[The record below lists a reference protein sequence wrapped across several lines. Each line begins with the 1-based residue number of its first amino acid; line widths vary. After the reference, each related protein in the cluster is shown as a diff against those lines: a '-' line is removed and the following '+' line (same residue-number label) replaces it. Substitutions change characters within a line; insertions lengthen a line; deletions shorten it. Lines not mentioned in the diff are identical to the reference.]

1 VNTSVLKKVGMAL
14 GVLLLTF
21 GLGYFIAAR
30 LLFPPLPE
38 PVNGI
43 AVPSLAGLS
52 ANEAR
57 ERLGPLGLA
66 VSEVYQIAHPDER
79 AGVVVAQSPLAGQQ
93 LRRGDEVRLAVS
105 AGPPSVRVPNV
116 VGFEIARALSLLQK
130 LGLSA
135 DQRTEVN
142 DRPKGTVIRVIPGPG
157 HREPVP
163 GRVLLVISEGPPP
176 PPPTDSTLPSDTLNS
191 RAGVPPK
198 ITNDTTFQR

>member
-1 VNTSVLKKVGMAL
+1 MNTLKKIGIAL
-14 GVLLLTF
+14 GVLVLTF
-21 GLGYFIAAR
+21 GLGFFIAAR

-43 AVPSLAGLS
+43 AVPSLAGMS
-52 ANEAR
+52 AEEAR
-57 ERLGPLGLA
+57 DRLGPLGLS
-66 VSEVYQIAHPDER
+66 VSDVYEIAHPDER
-79 AGVVVAQSPLAGQQ
+79 AGVIVAQSPLPGQQ

-105 AGPPSVRVPNV
+105 AGPPSVQVPNV

-176 PPPTDSTLPSDTLNS
+176 PPPTDSTAAMDTLDS
-191 RAGVPPK
+191 RARVPPK
-198 ITNDTTFQR
+198 TPNDTTFQR

>member
-1 VNTSVLKKVGMAL
+1 VNTLKKVGIAF

-43 AVPSLAGLS
+43 AVPSVAGLT
-52 ANEAR
+52 ADDAR
-57 ERLGPLGLA
+57 IRLDALGLT
-66 VSEVYQIAHPDER
+66 VSDVYEIAHPDER
-79 AGVVVAQSPLAGQQ
+79 TGLIVAQSPLPGQQ
-93 LRRGDEVRLAVS
+93 LRRGDEVRVAVS
-105 AGPPSVRVPNV
+105 AGPPSVPVPNV

-142 DRPKGTVIRVIPGPG
+142 ARPKGTVIRVIPGPG

-176 PPPTDSTLPSDTLNS
+176 PPPTDSTMPPDTLDS
-191 RAGVPPK
+191 RARVQPK
-198 ITNDTTFQR
+198 TTNDTTFQR